1 MLSFLKKMVKFR
13 MGQKVS
19 RGAAKK
25 LGLGPISSI
34 IGLVGGYRTMRRHH

>member
-13 MGQKVS
+13 VGQKVS